1 MKDYQ
6 RAAWGEGMADKVVRF
21 AMDAVIGGDVALV
34 GEGTHHVEGDFCL
47 RNELVPEVDGERWVS
62 SSKDRYKVSL
72 ESLYSAF
79 CFVGPVIKRGHEF
92 VLYVL
97 GNEVLPQAFRSF
109 VVQDLKLD
117 ETS

>member
-1 MKDYQ
+1 
-6 RAAWGEGMADKVVRF
+6 MAEKVVRF
-21 AMDAVIGGDVALV
+21 AMDAVIGGMRCCA
-34 GEGTHHVEGDFCL
+34 GRRRHASCVEGDFCL

-79 CFVGPVIKRGHEF
+79 CFVGLVIKRGHEF

-97 GNEVLPQAFRSF
+97 GNEVLP
-109 VVQDLKLD
+109 
-117 ETS
+117 